1 MVMEVVSNTDLLF
14 FCASSRYTLSNKV
27 HMDED
32 VFLQCVTLSPHSLIH
47 FKEAVGVFH
56 IKSVNDNND
65 KS

>member
-1 MVMEVVSNTDLLF
+1 MVMEVVSNTELLF
-14 FCASSRYTLSNKV
+14 LCNIINLKV
-27 HMDED
+27 HMDEH
-32 VFLQCVTLSPHSLIH
+32 VFLRCVTLSPHSLIH

>member
-1 MVMEVVSNTDLLF
+1 MAMEVVRTAIFMCFRVINL
-14 FCASSRYTLSNKV
+14 KV
-27 HMDED
+27 HMDEH
-32 VFLQCVTLSPHSLIH
+32 VFLHCVTLSPHSLIH